1 MKTQIQNKA
10 SWESPI
16 TIKRQR
22 KNPNTGLSVDT
33 TKNNN
38 VIIVAAA

>member
-1 MKTQIQNKA
+1 MNTQIQNKV

-16 TIKRQR
+16 AIKWQS